1 MAATRGEFPD
11 FNLLATFCLEEF
23 GKEKDAMNAQKNEAS
38 DEQGNKKKDLWRWES
53 TTSTIS
59 SQIRR
64 LNKLKKHFLQSF
76 LHVGWNSLFSS
87 ALQKSLIRTKD
98 GKRGVERYY

>member
-38 DEQGNKKKDLWRWES
+38 DEQGNKKKDLWR
-53 TTSTIS
+53 
-59 SQIRR
+59 
-64 LNKLKKHFLQSF
+64 
-76 LHVGWNSLFSS
+76 
-87 ALQKSLIRTKD
+87 
-98 GKRGVERYY
+98 